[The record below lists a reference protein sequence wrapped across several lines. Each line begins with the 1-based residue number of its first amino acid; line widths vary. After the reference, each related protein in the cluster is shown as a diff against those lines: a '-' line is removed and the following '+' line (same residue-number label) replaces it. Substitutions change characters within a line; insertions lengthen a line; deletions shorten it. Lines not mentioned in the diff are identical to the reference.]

1 MSPFKHQHL
10 VVSVLP
16 LGMGCSPGH
25 PDSNVCTKSGEDS
38 EEQAYTGAFAQDAL
52 SQLLDEI

>member
-16 LGMGCSPGH
+16 LGMGCAPSS
-25 PDSNVCTKSGEDS
+25 PDSNVCTKSGEEWD
-38 EEQAYTGAFAQDAL
+38 EHAYTGAFAQDAL
-52 SQLLDEI
+52 DQLLDEI